1 MNYSEAGK
9 KGYEKTKHQ
18 LDAHRQA
25 KREKAIERYDSKPKY
40 CPTCDERLPYEKRR
54 NKFCSQSCAATYN
67 NQGVVRVVTVKPKE
81 CAYCG
86 TIKETRQNKYCD
98 ACIKNSVYN
107 IVHNVED
114 ILSEKGIR
122 AHLLRTREHRCED
135 CGLDT
140 WNEQVIPLEVDHIDG
155 NPDHNTEENL
165 RFLCPNCHALTDNF
179 KAKARITGK
188 KGRYS
193 RRRIQKRKRYSEDK
207 SW

>member
-1 MNYSEAGK
+1 MDQSEAGK

-18 LDAHRQA
+18 LNAHAQK

-54 NKFCSQSCAATYN
+54 NKFCSKSCSATYN

-98 ACIKNSVYN
+98 TCIEAKVYN
-107 IVHNVED
+107 IPQS
-114 ILSEKGIR
+114 LSEIKSQEGVR
-122 AHLLRTREHRCED
+122 SYLFRTREKKCEH
-135 CGLDT
+135 CGIET
-140 WNEQVIPLEVDHIDG
+140 WLEKPVPLEAHHIDG
-155 NPDHNTEENL
+155 NSDNNVEDNL
-165 RFLCPNCHALTDNF
+165 HLLCRNCHAYVHKYGTEAKM
-179 KAKARITGK
+179 KA
-188 KGRYS
+188 GRYS
-193 RRRIQKRKRYSEDK
+193 MRRKKRRKRYSEGK